1 MRKRRLFGV
10 LIFAIPAVLAVATM
24 AVAGD
29 SGTRNFRAG
38 MIGYQEV
45 PAISTVATGSFQA
58 HLVND
63 NTLEYELTYS
73 GVEGVAT
80 TQAHIHFGQRSVN
93 GGISVWLCSN
103 LASPPTPAGTQACPA
118 TSGTVT
124 GTITAANVVG
134 PSGQGIAA
142 GEFNE
147 LVRALRAGVAYANV
161 HSQTYPGGEFRGQ
174 INDRSG
180 DNDDDDDDDDDD

>member
-10 LIFAIPAVLAVATM
+10 LIFAIPAVLAAATV

-29 SGTRNFRAG
+29 NGTKNFRAG

-45 PAISTVATGSFQA
+45 PAISTVATGSFRAQ
-58 HLVND
+58 LIND

-93 GGISVWLCSN
+93 GGISVWLCGSATN
-103 LASPPTPAGTQACPA
+103 PGPAGTQVCPL

-124 GTITAANVVG
+124 GTITSANVVG
-134 PSGQGIAA
+134 PAVQGIAA
-142 GEFNE
+142 GQFDE

-174 INDRSG
+174 INDRNG
-180 DNDDDDDDDDDD
+180 DSDDDDDEDDDD